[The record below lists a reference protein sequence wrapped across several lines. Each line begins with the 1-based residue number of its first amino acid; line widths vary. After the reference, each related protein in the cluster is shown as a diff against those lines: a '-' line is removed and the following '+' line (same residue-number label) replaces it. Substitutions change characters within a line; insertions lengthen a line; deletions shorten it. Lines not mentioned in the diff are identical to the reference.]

1 MKKASLQLRLF
12 LGIFM
17 FSTLPSQAQLDK
29 KYQAENADQ
38 SAVCRKR
45 FRQSQYRADLP
56 TGTNWFYIDP
66 VKRVWLI
73 ESETGNVLTDC
84 RQVMIGLFD
93 KEVDTEAGGQIL
105 IKEENGALIQY
116 FQAKPNENVE
126 RLSLGDKINQ

>member
-17 FSTLPSQAQLDK
+17 FSALPSQAQLDN

-45 FRQSQYRADLP
+45 FRQSQYRDDLP

-66 VKRVWLI
+66 VKRVCLI

-84 RQVMIGLFD
+84 KHVMIGLFD

>member
-1 MKKASLQLRLF
+1 MKKASLQLCLF

-17 FSTLPSQAQLDK
+17 FSALPSQAQLDK
-29 KYQAENADQ
+29 NYQAENADE
-38 SAVCRKR
+38 SEVCRKR
-45 FRQSQYRADLP
+45 FRQSQYRDDLP

-66 VKRVWLI
+66 VKRVCLI